1 MDLDEFL
8 TETGL
13 VDEHFAGILS
23 GTTGGDPS
31 LAQNSPQQN
40 NVGKSTKPQV
50 GLIGLSQ
57 FSSCSLQGAICDI
70 WVCCCLDLRPH
81 FSYLDSAAYFQSTN
95 RFLTLIGLSSFQM

>member
-40 NVGKSTKPQV
+40 NVRKSPKPQV
-50 GLIGLSQ
+50 GLIGLS
-57 FSSCSLQGAICDI
+57 
-70 WVCCCLDLRPH
+70 
-81 FSYLDSAAYFQSTN
+81 
-95 RFLTLIGLSSFQM
+95 

>member
-13 VDEHFAGILS
+13 VDEHIAGILS

-40 NVGKSTKPQV
+40 NAGKSPKPQV

-57 FSSCSLQGAICDI
+57 AVQGAICDI

-81 FSYLDSAAYFQSTN
+81 FSYLDSAAYFRSTN
-95 RFLTLIGLSSFQM
+95 QFLTLIGLTSFQI